1 MTHCEFAVIHKLN
14 PFPDPADFSGQS
26 DVLVTFSPD
35 ETEQYVNVSV
45 VNDEILE
52 GNEMFTATLTSNDS
66 TVINGSNNTA
76 TATIIDTDSKLSG
89 NGTVH
94 RDQQLCTLKETDL
107 FIDIRKFTK

>member
-1 MTHCEFAVIHKLN
+1 MTHCGITLIHKLN

-66 TVINGSNNTA
+66 TVINSSNNTA
-76 TATIIDTDSKLSG
+76 TATIIDTDSKS
-89 NGTVH
+89 
-94 RDQQLCTLKETDL
+94 
-107 FIDIRKFTK
+107 IDIRKWNCL